1 MGNASYPPYSFPL
14 LGAYFLESSMNNVL
28 VRRLAQLVPMLF
40 FISLVSFL
48 LVKLAPG
55 DPVQAYITPRM
66 SPEDIE
72 RIRHSLGL
80 DKPMFMQYLL
90 WLKNVLQGDLGY
102 SLIYHRPV
110 LTMIAERIPATLG
123 LMGAS
128 LILAMVLAI
137 PLGLVAGAYKHRWL
151 DHFLNMFA
159 YIGISVPIF
168 WFGILLITVFSV
180 QLNWLP
186 SMGMRTIGMEDSW
199 LDVVRHGILPCI
211 ALSFYNLSNYVR
223 YIRSNT
229 ITQLSADYVQTQLAY
244 GATRRSILFRHVLK
258 NVLLPVITLFGISFG
273 ELVVGAYVTE
283 SVFSWPGMGLLGIQ
297 SITSLD
303 YPLIMAMIMLSSTML
318 IVGNLLA
325 DMLYRVADP
334 RIKALR

>member
-1 MGNASYPPYSFPL
+1 
-14 LGAYFLESSMNNVL
+14 MNNVL

-128 LILAMVLAI
+128 LVLAIVVAI
-137 PLGLVAGAYKHRWL
+137 PLGLLAGAYKHRWL

-186 SMGMRTIGMEDSW
+186 SMGMRTIGIEDSW
-199 LDVVRHGILPCI
+199 VDVLRHGILPCI
-211 ALSFYNLSNYVR
+211 ALTFYNLSNYVR

-258 NVLLPVITLFGISFG
+258 NVLLPVITLFGLSFG

-303 YPLIMAMIMLSSTML
+303 YPLIMAMIMLSSLML

-325 DMLYRVADP
+325 DLLYRVADP

>member
-1 MGNASYPPYSFPL
+1 
-14 LGAYFLESSMNNVL
+14 MNNL
-28 VRRLAQLVPMLF
+28 LFRRLLQLFPMLL

-66 SPEDIE
+66 SPDDIE
-72 RIRHSLGL
+72 RIRQSMGL
-80 DKPMFMQYLL
+80 DKPLPVQYLL
-90 WLKNVLQGDLGY
+90 WLKNLLQGDLGY

-128 LILAMVLAI
+128 LLLAIVLAI
-137 PLGLVAGAYKHRWL
+137 PLGLLAGAFQHRWL
-151 DHFLNMFA
+151 DQVLNLFA
-159 YIGISVPIF
+159 YVGISVPIF

-211 ALSFYNLSNYVR
+211 ALTFYNLSSYVR

-229 ITQLSADYVQTQLAY
+229 ISQLSADYVQTQLAY
-244 GATRRSILFRHVLK
+244 GATRSSILFRHVLK
-258 NVLLPVITLFGISFG
+258 NVLLPVITLFGLSFG
-273 ELVVGAYVTE
+273 ELIVGAYVTE

-303 YPLIMAMIMLSSTML
+303 YPLIMAIILLSSLML
-318 IVGNLLA
+318 IAGNLLA
-325 DMLYRVADP
+325 DLLYRVADP

>member
-1 MGNASYPPYSFPL
+1 
-14 LGAYFLESSMNNVL
+14 MNNVL

-66 SPEDIE
+66 NPKDIE
-72 RIRHSLGL
+72 RIRQSLGL
-80 DKPMFMQYLL
+80 DKPLFMQYLL
-90 WLKNVLQGDLGY
+90 WLKNVLHGDLGY

-128 LILAMVLAI
+128 LIMAMILAI
-137 PLGLVAGAYKHRWL
+137 PLGLLAGAYKHRWL

-186 SMGMRTIGMEDSW
+186 SMGMRTIGAEDSW
-199 LDVVRHGILPCI
+199 LDVVRHAILPCI
-211 ALSFYNLSNYVR
+211 ALSFYNLSTYVR

-303 YPLIMAMIMLSSTML
+303 YPLIMAMIMLSSTMI
-318 IVGNLLA
+318 IVGNLVA
-325 DMLYRVADP
+325 DLLYRVADP

>member
-1 MGNASYPPYSFPL
+1 
-14 LGAYFLESSMNNVL
+14 MNNVL

-66 SPEDIE
+66 NPEDIE
-72 RIRHSLGL
+72 RIRQSLGL
-80 DKPMFMQYLL
+80 DKPLFMQYRL
-90 WLKNVLQGDLGY
+90 WLKNVLHGDLGY

-128 LILAMVLAI
+128 LIMAMILAI
-137 PLGLVAGAYKHRWL
+137 PLGLLAGAYKHRWL

-186 SMGMRTIGMEDSW
+186 SMGMRTIGAEDSW
-199 LDVVRHGILPCI
+199 LDVVRHAILPCI
-211 ALSFYNLSNYVR
+211 ALSFYNLSTYVR

-303 YPLIMAMIMLSSTML
+303 YPLIMAMIMLSSTMI
-318 IVGNLLA
+318 IVGNLVA
-325 DMLYRVADP
+325 DLLYRVADP

>member
-1 MGNASYPPYSFPL
+1 
-14 LGAYFLESSMNNVL
+14 MNNL
-28 VRRLAQLVPMLF
+28 LFRRLLQLLPMLL

-66 SPEDIE
+66 SPDDIE
-72 RIRHSLGL
+72 RIRQSMGL
-80 DKPMFMQYLL
+80 DQPLPVQYLL
-90 WLKNVLQGDLGY
+90 WLKNLLQGDLGY

-128 LILAMVLAI
+128 LLLAILLAI
-137 PLGLVAGAYKHRWL
+137 PLGLLAGAFKHRWL
-151 DHFLNMFA
+151 DHVLNLFA
-159 YIGISVPIF
+159 YVGISVPIF

-186 SMGMRTIGMEDSW
+186 SMGMRTIGLEDGW

-211 ALSFYNLSNYVR
+211 ALTFYNLSSYVR

-229 ITQLSADYVQTQLAY
+229 ISQLSADYVQTQLAY
-244 GATRRSILFRHVLK
+244 GATRSTILFRHVLK
-258 NVLLPVITLFGISFG
+258 NVLLPVITLFGLSFG
-273 ELVVGAYVTE
+273 ELIAGAYVTE

-297 SITSLD
+297 AITSLD
-303 YPLIMAMIMLSSTML
+303 YPLIMAIILLSSLML
-318 IVGNLLA
+318 IAGNLLA
-325 DMLYRVADP
+325 DLLYRVADP

>member
-1 MGNASYPPYSFPL
+1 
-14 LGAYFLESSMNNVL
+14 MNNVL

-128 LILAMVLAI
+128 LVLAI
-137 PLGLVAGAYKHRWL
+137 VLALPLGLLAGAFKHRWL
-151 DHFLNMFA
+151 DNFLNMFA

-186 SMGMRTIGMEDSW
+186 SMGMRSIGVEDSW
-199 LDVVRHGILPCI
+199 LDVIRHGILPCI
-211 ALSFYNLSNYVR
+211 ALTFYNLSSYVR

-258 NVLLPVITLFGISFG
+258 NVLLPVITLFGLSFG

-303 YPLIMAMIMLSSTML
+303 YPLIMAMIMLSSLML
-318 IVGNLLA
+318 IIGNLLA

>member
-1 MGNASYPPYSFPL
+1 
-14 LGAYFLESSMNNVL
+14 MNNL
-28 VRRLAQLVPMLF
+28 FLRRLLQLLPMLL

-55 DPVQAYITPRM
+55 DPLQAYITPRM

-72 RIRHSLGL
+72 RIRQSMGL
-80 DKPMFMQYLL
+80 DKPLPVQYLL
-90 WLKNVLQGDLGY
+90 WLKNLLHGDLGY

-128 LILAMVLAI
+128 LLLAIVLAI
-137 PLGLVAGAYKHRWL
+137 PLGLLAGAYKHRWL
-151 DHFLNMFA
+151 DNVLNLFA
-159 YIGISVPIF
+159 YVGISVPIF

-186 SMGMRTIGMEDSW
+186 SMGMRTIGIEDSW

-211 ALSFYNLSNYVR
+211 ALTFYNLSGYVR

-229 ITQLSADYVQTQLAY
+229 ISQLSADYVQTQLAY

-258 NVLLPVITLFGISFG
+258 NVLLPVITLFGLSFG

-303 YPLIMAMIMLSSTML
+303 YPLIMAIILLSSIMLVT
-318 IVGNLLA
+318 GNLLA
-325 DMLYRVADP
+325 DLLYRVADP

>member
-1 MGNASYPPYSFPL
+1 
-14 LGAYFLESSMNNVL
+14 MNNVL

-72 RIRHSLGL
+72 RIRHSMGL

-128 LILAMVLAI
+128 LVLAMVLAI
-137 PLGLVAGAYKHRWL
+137 PLGLVAGAFKHRWL

-303 YPLIMAMIMLSSTML
+303 YPLIMAMIMLSSAML

>member
-1 MGNASYPPYSFPL
+1 
-14 LGAYFLESSMNNVL
+14 MNNL
-28 VRRLAQLVPMLF
+28 LFRRLLQLLPMLL

-72 RIRHSLGL
+72 RIRQSMGL
-80 DKPMFMQYLL
+80 DKPLPVQYLL
-90 WLKNVLQGDLGY
+90 WLKNLLQGDLGY

-110 LTMIAERIPATLG
+110 LTMIGERIPATLG

-128 LILAMVLAI
+128 LLLAILLAI
-137 PLGLVAGAYKHRWL
+137 PLGLLAGAFKHRWL
-151 DHFLNMFA
+151 DHVLNLFA
-159 YIGISVPIF
+159 YVGISVPIF

-186 SMGMRTIGMEDSW
+186 SMGMRTIGAEDSW
-199 LDVVRHGILPCI
+199 LDVIRHGILPCI
-211 ALSFYNLSNYVR
+211 ALTFYNLSSYVR

-229 ITQLSADYVQTQLAY
+229 ISQLSADYVQTQLAY
-244 GATRRSILFRHVLK
+244 GATRRTILFRHVLK
-258 NVLLPVITLFGISFG
+258 NVLLPVITLFGLSFG

-297 SITSLD
+297 AITSLD
-303 YPLIMAMIMLSSTML
+303 YPLIMAIILLSALML

-325 DMLYRVADP
+325 DLLYRVADP

>member
-1 MGNASYPPYSFPL
+1 
-14 LGAYFLESSMNNVL
+14 MNNL
-28 VRRLAQLVPMLF
+28 LFQRLLQLFPMLL

-66 SPEDIE
+66 SPDDIE
-72 RIRHSLGL
+72 RIRQSMGL
-80 DKPMFMQYLL
+80 DKPLPVQYLL
-90 WLKNVLQGDLGY
+90 WLKNLLQGDLGY

-110 LTMIAERIPATLG
+110 LAMIAERIPATLG

-128 LILAMVLAI
+128 LLLAIVLAI
-137 PLGLVAGAYKHRWL
+137 PLGLLAGAFKHRWL
-151 DHFLNMFA
+151 DHVLNLFA
-159 YIGISVPIF
+159 YVGISVPIF

-211 ALSFYNLSNYVR
+211 ALTFYNLSSYVR

-229 ITQLSADYVQTQLAY
+229 ISQLSADYVQTQLAY
-244 GATRRSILFRHVLK
+244 GATRSAILFRHVLK
-258 NVLLPVITLFGISFG
+258 NVLLPVITLFGLSFG
-273 ELVVGAYVTE
+273 ELIVGAYVTE

-303 YPLIMAMIMLSSTML
+303 YPLIMAIILLSSLML
-318 IVGNLLA
+318 IAGNLLA
-325 DMLYRVADP
+325 DLLYRVADP

>member
-1 MGNASYPPYSFPL
+1 
-14 LGAYFLESSMNNVL
+14 MNNVL

-72 RIRHSLGL
+72 RIRHSMGL

>member
-1 MGNASYPPYSFPL
+1 
-14 LGAYFLESSMNNVL
+14 MNNL
-28 VRRLAQLVPMLF
+28 FLRRLLQLLPMLL

-55 DPVQAYITPRM
+55 DPLQAYITPRM

-72 RIRHSLGL
+72 RIRQSMGL
-80 DKPMFMQYLL
+80 DKPLPVQYLL
-90 WLKNVLQGDLGY
+90 WLKNLLHGDLGY

-128 LILAMVLAI
+128 LLLAIVLAI
-137 PLGLVAGAYKHRWL
+137 PLGLLAGAYKHRWL
-151 DHFLNMFA
+151 DNVLNLFA
-159 YIGISVPIF
+159 YVGISVPIF

-211 ALSFYNLSNYVR
+211 ALTFYNLSSYVR

-229 ITQLSADYVQTQLAY
+229 ISQLSADYVQTQLAY

-258 NVLLPVITLFGISFG
+258 NVLLPVITLFGLSFG

-303 YPLIMAMIMLSSTML
+303 YPLIMAIILLSSIMLVT
-318 IVGNLLA
+318 GNLLA
-325 DMLYRVADP
+325 DLLYRVADP

>member
-1 MGNASYPPYSFPL
+1 
-14 LGAYFLESSMNNVL
+14 MNNVL

-40 FISLVSFL
+40 FISLISFL

-66 SPEDIE
+66 NPEDIE
-72 RIRHSLGL
+72 RIRQSLGL
-80 DKPMFMQYLL
+80 DKPLFMQYLL
-90 WLKNVLQGDLGY
+90 WLKNVLHGDLGY

-128 LILAMVLAI
+128 LIMAMILAI
-137 PLGLVAGAYKHRWL
+137 PLGLLAGAYKHRWL

-186 SMGMRTIGMEDSW
+186 SMGMRTIGAEDSW
-199 LDVVRHGILPCI
+199 LDVVRHAILPCI
-211 ALSFYNLSNYVR
+211 ALSFYNLSTYVR

-303 YPLIMAMIMLSSTML
+303 YPLIMAMIMLSSTMI
-318 IVGNLLA
+318 IVGNLVA
-325 DMLYRVADP
+325 DLLYRVADP

>member
-1 MGNASYPPYSFPL
+1 
-14 LGAYFLESSMNNVL
+14 MNNL
-28 VRRLAQLVPMLF
+28 LFRRLLQLFPMLL

-66 SPEDIE
+66 SPDDIE
-72 RIRHSLGL
+72 RIRQSMGL
-80 DKPMFMQYLL
+80 DKPLPVQYLL
-90 WLKNVLQGDLGY
+90 WLKNLLQGDLGY

-128 LILAMVLAI
+128 LLLAIVLAI
-137 PLGLVAGAYKHRWL
+137 PLGLLAGAFQYRWL
-151 DHFLNMFA
+151 DHVLNLFA
-159 YIGISVPIF
+159 YVGISVPIF

-211 ALSFYNLSNYVR
+211 ALTFYNLSSYVR

-229 ITQLSADYVQTQLAY
+229 ISQLSADYVQTQLAY
-244 GATRRSILFRHVLK
+244 GATRSSILFRHVLK
-258 NVLLPVITLFGISFG
+258 NVLLPVITLFGLSFG
-273 ELVVGAYVTE
+273 ELIVGAYVTE

-303 YPLIMAMIMLSSTML
+303 YPLIMAIILLSSLML
-318 IVGNLLA
+318 IAGNLLA
-325 DMLYRVADP
+325 DLLYRVADP

>member
-1 MGNASYPPYSFPL
+1 
-14 LGAYFLESSMNNVL
+14 MNNL
-28 VRRLAQLVPMLF
+28 LFRRLLQLLPMLL

-72 RIRHSLGL
+72 RIRQSMGL
-80 DKPMFMQYLL
+80 DKPLPVQYLL
-90 WLKNVLQGDLGY
+90 WLKNLLQGDLGY

-110 LTMIAERIPATLG
+110 LTMIGERIPATLG

-128 LILAMVLAI
+128 LLLAILLAI
-137 PLGLVAGAYKHRWL
+137 PLGLLAGAFKHRWL
-151 DHFLNMFA
+151 DHVLNLFA
-159 YIGISVPIF
+159 YVGISVPIF

-186 SMGMRTIGMEDSW
+186 SMGMRTIGVEDSW
-199 LDVVRHGILPCI
+199 LDVIRHGILPCI
-211 ALSFYNLSNYVR
+211 ALTFYNLSSYVR

-229 ITQLSADYVQTQLAY
+229 ISQLSADYVQTQLAY
-244 GATRRSILFRHVLK
+244 GATRRTILFRHVLK
-258 NVLLPVITLFGISFG
+258 NVLLPVITLFGLSFG

-297 SITSLD
+297 AITSLD
-303 YPLIMAMIMLSSTML
+303 YPLIMAIILLSALML

-325 DMLYRVADP
+325 DLLYRVADP

>member
-1 MGNASYPPYSFPL
+1 
-14 LGAYFLESSMNNVL
+14 MNNL
-28 VRRLAQLVPMLF
+28 LFRRLLQLFPMLL

-66 SPEDIE
+66 SPDDIE
-72 RIRHSLGL
+72 RIRQSMGL
-80 DKPMFMQYLL
+80 DKPLPVQYLL
-90 WLKNVLQGDLGY
+90 WLKNLLQGDLGY

-128 LILAMVLAI
+128 LLLAIMLAI
-137 PLGLVAGAYKHRWL
+137 PLGLLAGAFQHRWL
-151 DHFLNMFA
+151 DHVLNLFA
-159 YIGISVPIF
+159 YVGISVPIF

-211 ALSFYNLSNYVR
+211 ALTFYNLSSYVR

-229 ITQLSADYVQTQLAY
+229 ISQLSADYVQTQLAY
-244 GATRRSILFRHVLK
+244 GATRSSILFRHVLK
-258 NVLLPVITLFGISFG
+258 NVLLPVITLFGLSFG
-273 ELVVGAYVTE
+273 ELIVGAYVTE

-303 YPLIMAMIMLSSTML
+303 YPLIMAIILLSSLML
-318 IVGNLLA
+318 IAGNLLA
-325 DMLYRVADP
+325 DLLYRVADP

>member
-1 MGNASYPPYSFPL
+1 
-14 LGAYFLESSMNNVL
+14 MNNVL

-128 LILAMVLAI
+128 LVLAIVLAI
-137 PLGLVAGAYKHRWL
+137 PLGLVAGAFKHRWL

-303 YPLIMAMIMLSSTML
+303 YPLIMAMIMLSSLML

>member
-1 MGNASYPPYSFPL
+1 
-14 LGAYFLESSMNNVL
+14 MNNVL

-66 SPEDIE
+66 NPEDIE
-72 RIRHSLGL
+72 RIRQSLGL
-80 DKPMFMQYLL
+80 DKPLFMQYLL
-90 WLKNVLQGDLGY
+90 WLKNVLHGDLGY

-128 LILAMVLAI
+128 LIMAMILAI
-137 PLGLVAGAYKHRWL
+137 PLGLLAGTYKHRWL

-186 SMGMRTIGMEDSW
+186 SMGMRTIGAEDSW
-199 LDVVRHGILPCI
+199 LDVVRHAILPCI
-211 ALSFYNLSNYVR
+211 ALSFYNLSTYVR

-303 YPLIMAMIMLSSTML
+303 YPLIMAMIMLSSTMI
-318 IVGNLLA
+318 IVGNLVA
-325 DMLYRVADP
+325 DLLYRVADP

>member
-1 MGNASYPPYSFPL
+1 
-14 LGAYFLESSMNNVL
+14 MNNVL

-128 LILAMVLAI
+128 LVLAIVLAI
-137 PLGLVAGAYKHRWL
+137 PLGLLAGAFKHRWL

-199 LDVVRHGILPCI
+199 LDVLRHGILPCI
-211 ALSFYNLSNYVR
+211 ALTFYNLSNYVR

-258 NVLLPVITLFGISFG
+258 NVLLPVITLFGLSFG

-303 YPLIMAMIMLSSTML
+303 YPLIMAMIMLSSMML
-318 IVGNLLA
+318 IIGNLLA

>member
-1 MGNASYPPYSFPL
+1 
-14 LGAYFLESSMNNVL
+14 MNNVL

-168 WFGILLITVFSV
+168 WLGILLITVFSV

>member
-1 MGNASYPPYSFPL
+1 
-14 LGAYFLESSMNNVL
+14 MNNL
-28 VRRLAQLVPMLF
+28 LFRRLLQLFPMLL

-66 SPEDIE
+66 SPDDIE
-72 RIRHSLGL
+72 RIRQSMGL
-80 DKPMFMQYLL
+80 DKPLPVQYLL
-90 WLKNVLQGDLGY
+90 WLKNLLQGDLGY

-123 LMGAS
+123 LMGVS
-128 LILAMVLAI
+128 LLLAILLAI
-137 PLGLVAGAYKHRWL
+137 PLGLLAGAFKHRWL
-151 DHFLNMFA
+151 DHALNMFA
-159 YIGISVPIF
+159 YVGISVPIF

-186 SMGMRTIGMEDSW
+186 SMGMRTIGVEDAW

-211 ALSFYNLSNYVR
+211 SLTFYNLSSYVR

-229 ITQLSADYVQTQLAY
+229 ISQLSADYVQTQLAY
-244 GATRRSILFRHVLK
+244 GATRSTILFRHVLK
-258 NVLLPVITLFGISFG
+258 NVLLPVITLFGLSFG

-297 SITSLD
+297 AITSLD
-303 YPLIMAMIMLSSTML
+303 YPLIMAIILLSALMLM
-318 IVGNLLA
+318 VGNLLA
-325 DMLYRVADP
+325 DLLYRVADP

>member
-1 MGNASYPPYSFPL
+1 
-14 LGAYFLESSMNNVL
+14 MNNLL

-66 SPEDIE
+66 SPDDIE
-72 RIRHSLGL
+72 RIRQSLGL

-110 LTMIAERIPATLG
+110 LTMIAERVPATLG

-128 LILAMVLAI
+128 LLLAMLLAI
-137 PLGLVAGAYKHRWL
+137 PLGLLAGAFKHRFL

-186 SMGMRTIGMEDSW
+186 SMGMRTIGVDDAW

-211 ALSFYNLSNYVR
+211 ALTFYNLSSYVR

-244 GATRRSILFRHVLK
+244 GATRRAILFCHVLK
-258 NVLLPVITLFGISFG
+258 NVLLPVITLFGLSFG

-303 YPLIMAMIMLSSTML
+303 YPLIMAIIMLSSMML

-325 DMLYRVADP
+325 DLLYRVADP

>member
-1 MGNASYPPYSFPL
+1 
-14 LGAYFLESSMNNVL
+14 MNNL
-28 VRRLAQLVPMLF
+28 LFRRLLQLFPMLL

-66 SPEDIE
+66 SPDDIE
-72 RIRHSLGL
+72 RIRQSMGL
-80 DKPMFMQYLL
+80 DKPLPVQYLL
-90 WLKNVLQGDLGY
+90 WLKNLLQGDLGY

-128 LILAMVLAI
+128 LLLAIVLAI
-137 PLGLVAGAYKHRWL
+137 PLGLLAGAFKHRWL
-151 DHFLNMFA
+151 DHVLNLFA
-159 YIGISVPIF
+159 YVGISVPIF

-211 ALSFYNLSNYVR
+211 ALTFYNLSSYVR

-229 ITQLSADYVQTQLAY
+229 ISQLSADYVQTQLAY
-244 GATRRSILFRHVLK
+244 GATRSAILFRHVLK
-258 NVLLPVITLFGISFG
+258 NVLLPVITLFGLSFG
-273 ELVVGAYVTE
+273 ELIVGAYVTE

-303 YPLIMAMIMLSSTML
+303 YPLIMAIILLSSLML
-318 IVGNLLA
+318 IAGNLLA
-325 DMLYRVADP
+325 DLLYRVADP

>member
-90 WLKNVLQGDLGY
+90 WLKNVLRGDLGY

>member
-1 MGNASYPPYSFPL
+1 
-14 LGAYFLESSMNNVL
+14 MNNVL

-128 LILAMVLAI
+128 LVLAMVLAI
-137 PLGLVAGAYKHRWL
+137 PLGLVAGAFKHRWL

-303 YPLIMAMIMLSSTML
+303 YPLIMAMIMLSSLML